1 MHSMDFCMS
10 HSESEIFYIN
20 PELKTI
26 LGYSDIEI
34 ESLDGPLE
42 IICDE
47 DEDIF
52 QENVREL
59 RNTDTGMRS
68 FSVGLKTREKIIDTV
83 AIISYDT
90 DQDDEH
96 LKTSFLLLV
105 DGGPLFHSILQDE
118 TTDNAPIGVTVADM
132 TKEDDPLIYAND
144 RFCEMTG
151 YERSSFLGKNC
162 KFLQGKSTRE
172 EQVQK
177 IRNAISENEPVTVD
191 LRNYRKNGEMFWNR
205 LCLEPLTN
213 DSGETTHYLGYQQ
226 DVTAEKEYEGQ
237 FALFKKHAENTHQIV
252 LITDK
257 NGFVEYVNP
266 SFEEVTGY
274 RKEEAIGKTPDEL
287 DTGLVGEEYHEEMV
301 MEIES
306 TGTWEKMI
314 TNKKKTGELF
324 YVNQKVTPVKN
335 KFGEVTHFVA
345 IQEDV
350 TNKKLRAQ
358 TLDVFDRVLRHNLRT
373 TINVIDGY
381 ADLIEQDAGDDT
393 AEYIEII
400 RRQSK
405 SMKNITEK
413 IAKIR
418 SVWNPDKAKKHW
430 RKIDIEYLVE
440 QYKTKYPNAC
450 ISSSADHESITVLHP
465 ELLAIAIDEAVEN
478 SIKHNTSEH
487 PTVNIRV
494 EKSRVDQEI
503 TICIEDNGP
512 GIPDVELSVINTGE
526 ETDLKHGSGIGLWI
540 IEWVATT
547 LGGEVKMSGCE
558 SGGSSVSI
566 SIPTAD

>member
-20 PELKTI
+20 PELQTI
-26 LGYSDIEI
+26 LGYTDIEV
-34 ESLDGPLE
+34 ERLDGPLA

-47 DEDIF
+47 YQDDF
-52 QENVREL
+52 QENITTL
-59 RNTDTGMRS
+59 QDTDAEMRS
-68 FSVGLKTREKIIDTV
+68 LSVELVAKEKMIDAV
-83 AIISYDT
+83 AIISYEPSV
-90 DQDDEH
+90 DDEH
-96 LKTSFLLLV
+96 FKTSFLLLPG
-105 DGGPLFHSILQDE
+105 GGPLFNSILQDE

-132 TKEDDPLIYAND
+132 TMDDEPLIYVND

-151 YERSSFLGKNC
+151 YGRSYFLGKNC
-162 KFLQGKSTRE
+162 RMLQGKDTRE

-177 IRNAISENEPVTVD
+177 IRNAISENESITVD

-205 LCLEPLTN
+205 LYLEPILN
-213 DSGETTHYLGYQQ
+213 DSGQATHYLGYQQ
-226 DVTAEKEYEGQ
+226 DVTAEKEYQDQ
-237 FALFKKHAENTHQIV
+237 FSLFKKHAENTQQIV

-274 RKEEAIGKTPDEL
+274 TKEEVIGKTPDVL
-287 DTGLVGEEYHEEMV
+287 DTGLVGEECHEEMV
-301 MEIES
+301 KEIES
-306 TGTWEKMI
+306 TGMWEKMI

-324 YVNQKVTPVKN
+324 YVNQKVTPVEN
-335 KFGEVTHFVA
+335 KFGEITHFVA

-381 ADLIEQDAGDDT
+381 ADLIEQDAGDET
-393 AEYIEII
+393 EEYIEII

-418 SVWNPDKAKKHW
+418 SVWNPDQAKKHW
-430 RKIDIEYLVE
+430 REIYITDLIEKYRN
-440 QYKTKYPNAC
+440 QYPNAR
-450 ISSSADHESITVLHP
+450 ILSSVAHESITVLHP

-478 SIKHNTSEH
+478 SIKHNTRED
-487 PTVNIRV
+487 PTVHIRV
-494 EKSRVDQEI
+494 QKSSAEEEI

-512 GIPDVELSVINTGE
+512 GIPDVERNVINTGE
-526 ETDLKHGSGIGLWI
+526 ETNLKHGSGIGLWI

-547 LGGEVKMSGCE
+547 LGGEVKMSECE